1 MEEGLDLIRA
11 KWPYEPHMWMTI
23 KQGNTFEHKCIDQG
37 GCHQAKKQSLFIAY
51 SNDLGVT
58 LGVTNQEGLV
68 LHVTHRCVK
77 LLHTRISWCHIWP
90 FPLCDL

>member
-1 MEEGLDLIRA
+1 MLLVDFGQSGFTDKLALQLTLLRRSPRSHHTEA
-11 KWPYEPHMWMTI
+11 
-23 KQGNTFEHKCIDQG
+23 G
-37 GCHQAKKQSLFIAY
+37 GCHEAKNQSLFIAY

-90 FPLCDL
+90 LPLCVL